1 MARADSEVIEHVAN
15 GGTFGAEDTLS
26 PGYRG
31 ELMRLLAVFV
41 DSELAG
47 AAGFVPFINSAPG
60 LKQRSIA
67 ARIVSEKYR
76 HADQGLA
83 LMEPFGVNA
92 ELYVRSHCWWS
103 RLDRSLD
110 LGARRA
116 GSDKRLNVFHYPLE
130 GWTDA
135 VVLNLLMGTASAVQ
149 LDELSRSSYRPMGSV
164 MGAIAAREKAH
175 AEWGQ
180 EGLRQDIDQRRD
192 HAAPQV
198 CVDYWFPRVA
208 ASFGRHGVTDQSQ
221 QYLKY
226 GLRTATSGE
235 LLNRWLADIE
245 PRLTD
250 LGLTLPP
257 VPTA

>member
-1 MARADSEVIEHVAN
+1 MARADSEVIEHVAG
-15 GGTFGAEDTLS
+15 GGTLGADDTLS
-26 PGYRG
+26 PGYKG
-31 ELMRLLAVFV
+31 ELMRLMAVFV

-76 HADQGLA
+76 HAEQGLS
-83 LMEPFGVNA
+83 LMEPFGINP

-110 LGARRA
+110 LGARRV

-149 LDELSRSSYRPMGSV
+149 IDELAGSSYRPMAEV
-164 MGAIAAREKAH
+164 MGAIASREKTH
-175 AEWGQ
+175 AEWGE
-180 EGLRQDIDQRRD
+180 EGLRQEVERLRD
-192 HAAPQV
+192 HRTPQV
-198 CVDYWFPRVA
+198 NVDYWFPRVA
-208 ASFGRHGVTDQSQ
+208 ATFGRHGATDQSQ

-226 GLRTATSGE
+226 GLRQATSGE
-235 LLNRWLADIE
+235 LLNRWLVDIG
-245 PRLTD
+245 PRLKG